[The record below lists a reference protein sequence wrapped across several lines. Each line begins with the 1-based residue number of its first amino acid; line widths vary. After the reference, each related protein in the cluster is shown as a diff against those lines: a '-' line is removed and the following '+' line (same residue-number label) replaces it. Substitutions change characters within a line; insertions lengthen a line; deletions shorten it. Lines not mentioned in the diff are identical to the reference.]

1 MCRSPNNGSHGFPT
15 PKSWASPFQVGKM
28 NIVVG
33 WKSLVSLE
41 KLVFLGRVFRY
52 ILYIFCAYTH
62 ILNQFFLN
70 INL

>member
-41 KLVFLGRVFRY
+41 KLVVFRQG
-52 ILYIFCAYTH
+52 I
-62 ILNQFFLN
+62 
-70 INL
+70 

>member
-28 NIVVG
+28 NILVG

-41 KLVFLGRVFRY
+41 KLLFLAGY
-52 ILYIFCAYTH
+52 LYIYIYIHIFWCIYTYT
-62 ILNQFFLN
+62 
-70 INL
+70 